1 MDLPIIVPC
10 FFHNEE
16 SHRLLD
22 MEDSLGINL
31 SSDMDTVY
39 DIKNVYFFDIAYAF
53 EHPNGKDTM
62 IGSGVEDFRSPMNI
76 KEVLKLLK

>member
-39 DIKNVYFFDIAYAF
+39 DIKNVYFFDIAYIF

>member
-1 MDLPIIVPC
+1 MRNLTGFQTWKILW
-10 FFHNEE
+10 E
-16 SHRLLD
+16 S
-22 MEDSLGINL
+22 NL

-39 DIKNVYFFDIAYAF
+39 DIKNVYFFDIAYVF

-62 IGSGVEDFRSPMNI
+62 IGSGVEDFRSPMKI